1 MAGRMES
8 TEMRQQQMM
17 AFLARAVNN
26 PAFLQQLLSARQTQR
41 SLDNR
46 GALSGPTT
54 LELCASHH
62 RCHISDAS
70 MGLRAVVSTVHDIPS
85 HRPVMTASYP
95 RARVALR
102 ATPA

>member
-8 TEMRQQQMM
+8 TEIRQQQMM

-46 GALSGPTT
+46 GAFSSQHSRVLRPTMNVGRNAT
-54 LELCASHH
+54 
-62 RCHISDAS
+62 
-70 MGLRAVVSTVHDIPS
+70 
-85 HRPVMTASYP
+85 MTAAMFLMAHNTSHVS
-95 RARVALR
+95 RAEVR
-102 ATPA
+102 AGAAAEI

>member
-46 GALSGPTT
+46 GAFSGQHPRVLPPIVNVSPDAAMGVAMFLMAHNT
-54 LELCASHH
+54 LRHNCILAAS
-62 RCHISDAS
+62 
-70 MGLRAVVSTVHDIPS
+70 
-85 HRPVMTASYP
+85 
-95 RARVALR
+95 
-102 ATPA
+102 

>member
-8 TEMRQQQMM
+8 TEIRQQQMM

-46 GALSGPTT
+46 GAFSGHHPATLRPTVNVS
-54 LELCASHH
+54 L
-62 RCHISDAS
+62 DAS
-70 MGLRAVVSTVHDIPS
+70 SQD
-85 HRPVMTASYP
+85 
-95 RARVALR
+95 
-102 ATPA
+102 ATPCTQWRIMH

>member
-8 TEMRQQQMM
+8 TEIRQQQMM

-46 GALSGPTT
+46 GAFSCL
-54 LELCASHH
+54 LDFCALLQMSVQMLAWAQPHLFNGA
-62 RCHISDAS
+62 RHILAQSCPDS
-70 MGLRAVVSTVHDIPS
+70 
-85 HRPVMTASYP
+85 VM
-95 RARVALR
+95 
-102 ATPA
+102 